1 MGKRILVLGGYGV
14 FGSRISQAIARIP
27 TAECVIGGPRPQKAA
42 PYLNENITAVTV
54 NVRDAASLRRA
65 LDGVFAVVNAAGPF
79 QARDYA
85 VAEACAGA
93 GIHYVDLSDARAY
106 VEGIGRLNRRAQ
118 QRNCLIVSGA
128 GTTPTISSLL
138 VEMLL
143 PEFDRISEIH
153 SCISIG
159 NRSPRGKATVRS
171 ILGYAGSAIRLKE
184 RGRWRYAYGW
194 SEPEVV
200 RFPEPVGRRRVYLC
214 DVPDLDIFP
223 ARYGVQ
229 TVTFRAGMEMNLFNF
244 GLALLGRM
252 RRHRWIKNLPGWA
265 PGLIAAGNMFRNAG
279 GYEGGMRVLVRGRR
293 DGQDLEH
300 TVFLIAHD
308 ENGTAIPCSPSVAL
322 VRRWVE
328 HGVPQTGAVPGVGL
342 LKWDDIRNELANYD
356 ITLVRV

>member
-42 PYLNENITAVTV
+42 PYLNENTTAVTV
-54 NVRDAASLRRA
+54 NVRDPAGLRRA
-65 LDGVFAVVNAAGPF
+65 LGGVFAVVNAAGPF

-85 VAEACAGA
+85 AAEACAGA
-93 GIHYVDLSDARAY
+93 GIHYIDLADARAY

-118 QRNCLIVSGA
+118 QHNCLIVSGA
-128 GTTPTISSLL
+128 GATPTISSLL

-153 SCISIG
+153 TAVSIG
-159 NRSPRGKATVRS
+159 NRNPRGKAAVCS
-171 ILGYAGSAIRLKE
+171 MLACDGSAIRLKE
-184 RGRWRYAYGW
+184 RGKWRYAYGW
-194 SEPEVV
+194 SEPQTV

-223 ARYGVQ
+223 ARYGAQ
-229 TVTFRAGMEMNLFNF
+229 TVTFRAGLEKNLFNY

-265 PGLIAAGNMFRNAG
+265 PGLIATGKLFRNAG
-279 GYEGGMRVLVRGRR
+279 AYASGMRVLVRGRR
-293 DGQDLEH
+293 NGQDFEH
-300 TVFLIAHD
+300 TVYLIARD
-308 ENGTAIPCSPSVAL
+308 ENATAIPCSPSVAL
-322 VRRWVE
+322 IRQWVE

-342 LKWDDIRNELANYD
+342 LKWSDVRNELANYD

>member
-27 TAECVIGGPRPQKAA
+27 SAECVIGGPRPQKAA
-42 PYLNENITAVTV
+42 PYLNENTTAITV
-54 NVRDAASLRRA
+54 NVRDAAGLRRA

-93 GIHYVDLSDARAY
+93 GIHYIDLADARAY

-153 SCISIG
+153 TAVSVG
-159 NRSPRGKATVRS
+159 NRNPRGQAAVRS
-171 ILGYAGSAIRLKE
+171 MLSCDGSAIRLKE

-194 SEPEVV
+194 SEPETV
-200 RFPEPVGRRRVYLC
+200 RFPAPVGRRRVYLC

-229 TVTFRAGMEMNLFNF
+229 TVTFRAGLEKNLFNY

-265 PGLIAAGNMFRNAG
+265 PGLIAAGKLFRNAG
-279 GYEGGMRVLVRGRR
+279 GYASGMRVLVRGRR
-293 DGQDLEH
+293 DGQDIEH
-300 TVFLIAHD
+300 AVYLIARD

-322 VRRWVE
+322 IRQWVE

-342 LKWDDIRNELANYD
+342 LTWSDIRNELANYD
-356 ITLVRV
+356 ITLVRA